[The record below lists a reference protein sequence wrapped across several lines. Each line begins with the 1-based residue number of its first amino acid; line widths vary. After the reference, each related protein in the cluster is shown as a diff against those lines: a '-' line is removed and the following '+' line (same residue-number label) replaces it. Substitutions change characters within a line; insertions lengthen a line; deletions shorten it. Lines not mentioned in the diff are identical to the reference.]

1 MASNDGK
8 DEQHLMAYW
17 LYKDLAFAVCNTQ
30 TIKVQIIAHEVWVSL
45 ELRLFL
51 ITQAI
56 AQGQFGQHGFIV

>member
-30 TIKVQIIAHEVWVSL
+30 TIKVQIIAHE
-45 ELRLFL
+45 
-51 ITQAI
+51 I
-56 AQGQFGQHGFIV
+56 